1 MGLAPPGKET
11 SCGGPQPGSAAGPRG
26 GPARWRTF
34 SALRHRNYRLFFF
47 GQVTS
52 LSGTWMQ
59 WVAQGWLVYEITRS
73 AFALGIVGFAT
84 RLPVIFLSLIA
95 GVLADRIEKRR
106 ILIVTQVIT
115 MVLAFILAALTLSGR
130 VQFWHV
136 VMLGALTGAA
146 HSFDAPTRQSFYK
159 ELVGDE
165 DLMNAIALNS
175 TIFNAARLVG
185 PALAGLLIKYIGT
198 GGCFLINGITYLA
211 VIAAYLQMRLPVMEK
226 VPDRLSHWE
235 DLKEGLAYIRNHA
248 VVRTGV
254 TIIAFASLFTFS
266 YGTLLPVFAD
276 VVLRGGSGT
285 YAGLMASVGAGA
297 LVSALGVASLG
308 NVKRK
313 GLLAGTGVILFPTVL
328 ILLSF
333 SRSFGAAAVL
343 CFLLGAVMILMTA
356 SMNTLV
362 QTAIPDRLRGRI
374 MSFYVLVFL
383 GAMPLGNLMS
393 GRIAEWLGVVSAL
406 RIGSVASL
414 AVAAALLLR
423 TREFARYRA

>member
-1 MGLAPPGKET
+1 MGLAPPGSGTPTTQEGH
-11 SCGGPQPGSAAGPRG
+11 GGAAGAGRT
-26 GPARWRTF
+26 PARWKTF

-59 WVAQGWLVYEITRS
+59 WVAQGWLVYELTRS
-73 AFALGIVGFAT
+73 AFALGVVGFAT
-84 RLPVIFLSLIA
+84 RLPVVFLSLIA

-106 ILIVTQVIT
+106 ILIVTQAVS
-115 MVLAFILAALTLSGR
+115 MVLAFILAGLTLSNR
-130 VQFWHV
+130 VEFWHV
-136 VMLGALTGAA
+136 VLLGALAGAT

-159 ELVGDE
+159 DLVGRE

-185 PALAGLLIKYIGT
+185 PALAGILIKYIGT
-198 GGCFLINGITYLA
+198 GGCFVINGVTYLA
-211 VIAAYLQMRLPVMEK
+211 VIGAYLGMRLAPMEK
-226 VPDRLSHWE
+226 AEDRRSHWE
-235 DLKEGLAYIRNHA
+235 DFKEGLVFIRDHP

-254 TIIAFASLFTFS
+254 TIIAFASFFTFS

-308 NVKRK
+308 NVERK
-313 GLLAGTGVILFPTVL
+313 GVLTAAGVILFPIVL
-328 ILLSF
+328 ILISF
-333 SRSFGAAAVL
+333 TRSVAAASML
-343 CFLLGAVMILMTA
+343 CFLLGLVMILMTA

-383 GAMPLGNLMS
+383 GAMPFGNLLS
-393 GRIAEWLGVVSAL
+393 GRIAEWIGVVSAL
-406 RIGSVASL
+406 RIGAAASL
-414 AVAAALLLR
+414 AAALTLLSR
-423 TREFARYRA
+423 TRQFIRYRA

>member
-1 MGLAPPGKET
+1 MGLGPTHGGASPGRTGPEAP
-11 SCGGPQPGSAAGPRG
+11 AGPRG
-26 GPARWRTF
+26 VPTRWKTF
-34 SALRHRNYRLFFF
+34 TALRHRNYRLFFF

-59 WVAQGWLVYEITRS
+59 WVAQGWLVYELTRS
-73 AFALGIVGFAT
+73 AFALGVVGFAT

-95 GVLADRIEKRR
+95 GVLADRVEKRR
-106 ILIVTQVIT
+106 ILIVTQVVS
-115 MVLAFILAALTLSGR
+115 MVLAFILAGLTLSGR
-130 VQFWHV
+130 VEFWHV
-136 VMLGALTGAA
+136 VVLGALAGAT

-159 ELVGDE
+159 ELVGEE

-185 PALAGLLIKYIGT
+185 PALAGVLIKYIGT

-211 VIAAYLQMRLPVMEK
+211 VIAAYLQMRLPPMEE
-226 VPDRLSHWE
+226 VPDRSSHWE
-235 DLKEGLAYIRNHA
+235 DLKEGLRYIRHHP

-276 VVLRGGSGT
+276 VVLKGGSGT

-308 NVKRK
+308 NVQRK
-313 GLLAGTGVILFPTVL
+313 GVLASTGVVLFPTVL
-328 ILLSF
+328 ILISF
-333 SRSFGAAAVL
+333 ARSFAVASAL
-343 CFLLGAVMILMTA
+343 CFLLGVVMILLTA

-383 GAMPLGNLMS
+383 GSMPFGNLMS

-406 RIGSVASL
+406 RIGALASL
-414 AVAAALLLR
+414 AVALTLLLR
-423 TREFARYRA
+423 TRDFTRYRA